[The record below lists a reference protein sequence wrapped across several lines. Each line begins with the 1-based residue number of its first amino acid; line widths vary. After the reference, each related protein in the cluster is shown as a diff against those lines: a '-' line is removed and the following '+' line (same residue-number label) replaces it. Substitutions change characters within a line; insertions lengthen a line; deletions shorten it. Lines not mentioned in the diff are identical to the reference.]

1 MTAAWVRLRRL
12 PERLGVRLAL
22 LLSVALLPVG
32 LIAVLQSVTLLK
44 EARARSEAALMGETL
59 MIVQSELRLI
69 QLAQGMAAAIAG
81 EVWDIS
87 GSPTGSA
94 AGTLGGTLP
103 GPSTTT
109 GDAAAPLD
117 RCARFLPMVQTQL
130 APQADIAIV
139 AADGRVICPPA
150 VTPDDLDGT
159 LLFQRLMESGEP
171 DVVLDSAGLLGTG
184 SAIVISHPIIQPA
197 TAANAPARVIAA
209 VSIVLPHMS
218 LNESVMLPPQD
229 PPASLP
235 MPMPMPEGQGAAI
248 LTFNANGEVL
258 TSSLGMDEAAGLLP
272 RNRALKALVG
282 SRPLAFTAN
291 SALGLARVYSVVP
304 LIEQNLYALG
314 TWPAEGNR
322 IRTLDAL
329 PAAMFPAMMWAA
341 SLIVGWLA
349 ASQLVTRHVYRLRGA
364 IAAFAGGD
372 RAVRPIDVRGAPLE
386 LRQLSDAFM
395 QMTDTV
401 LHDEAEL
408 EDAVHQKE
416 VLLRE
421 VHHRVKNNLQ
431 LIASILNMQL
441 RQAHSPEAK
450 SLMKGVRDR
459 VMSLATIHRGLYQ
472 TSGLTDIRADELMSD
487 ISGQLVNMATGP
499 GRRLSITQDFEPL
512 RLIPDQAVPLSL
524 FLTEA
529 LTNAM
534 KYAGRDGDA
543 LPSLSISLKSL
554 PDNRALLSIVNSIG
568 SRQMSDPDLPGP
580 LDQPTGLGAQLLE
593 AFAQQIGGELRR
605 ETADGQFVLSLA
617 FTLAALR
624 EAEARNAPAD
634 THDGLDPLSGG
645 TSS

>member
-1 MTAAWVRLRRL
+1 MKAALARLQRL
-12 PERLGVRLAL
+12 SERLGVRVAL

-69 QLAQGMAAAIAG
+69 QLARGMAAAIAG

-87 GSPTGSA
+87 GPSAGPSA
-94 AGTLGGTLP
+94 AT
-103 GPSTTT
+103 SAVT
-109 GDAAAPLD
+109 GEAAAPLD

-159 LLFQRLMESGEP
+159 MLFERLMDGGEP

-197 TAANAPARVIAA
+197 SAANAPARVIAT
-209 VSIVLPHMS
+209 VSIVLPHLA
-218 LNESVMLPPQD
+218 LNESAMLPPQD
-229 PPASLP
+229 PPVDLP
-235 MPMPMPEGQGAAI
+235 LPLPEGEGAAI
-248 LTFNANGEVL
+248 LTFNAEGEVL

-282 SRPLAFTAN
+282 SRPLAFTAR
-291 SALGLARVYSVVP
+291 STQGLERVYSVVP

-314 TWPAEGNR
+314 TWPGEGNR
-322 IRTLDAL
+322 IRALD
-329 PAAMFPAMMWAA
+329 
-341 SLIVGWLA
+341 
-349 ASQLVTRHVYRLRGA
+349 

-395 QMTDTV
+395 RMTDTV

-431 LIASILNMQL
+431 LIASILNMQV
-441 RQAHSPEAK
+441 RQARSPEAK

-487 ISGQLVNMATGP
+487 ISRQLVNMATGP
-499 GRRLSITQDFEPL
+499 GRRMSIEQNFEPL

-534 KYAGRDGDA
+534 KYAGLDGDG
-543 LPSLSISLKSL
+543 LPTLSISLKSL

-568 SRQMSDPDLPGP
+568 PLQTPDQALPGT

-593 AFAQQIGGELRR
+593 AFAQQIGGDLRR

-617 FTLAALR
+617 FTLAALSD
-624 EAEARNAPAD
+624 AEARNAPAD
-634 THDGLDPLSGG
+634 PYDGPDPLPDE
-645 TSS
+645 TPT

>member
-1 MTAAWVRLRRL
+1 MKAIWVRLKRL
-12 PERLGVRLAL
+12 SERLGVRLAL

-69 QLAQGMAAAIAG
+69 QLARGMAAAIAG

-87 GSPTGSA
+87 GPSA
-94 AGTLGGTLP
+94 GA
-103 GPSTTT
+103 STTAPAGT

-159 LLFQRLMESGEP
+159 LLFERLMEGGEP
-171 DVVLDSAGLLGTG
+171 DVVLDGAGLLGTG
-184 SAIVISHPIIQPA
+184 SAIVISHPIIQQA
-197 TAANAPARVIAA
+197 TAANAPARVIAT
-209 VSIVLPHMS
+209 VSIVLPHLA
-218 LNESVMLPPQD
+218 LNESAMPPPQS
-229 PPASLP
+229 PAVALP
-235 MPMPMPEGQGAAI
+235 LPMPEGQGAAI
-248 LTFNANGEVL
+248 LTFNAEGEVL

-282 SRPLAFTAN
+282 SRPLAFTAS
-291 SALGLARVYSVVP
+291 SAQGLERVYSVVP

-314 TWPAEGNR
+314 TWPGEGNR
-322 IRTLDAL
+322 ISALDTL
-329 PAAMFPAMMWAA
+329 PAAMFPAMMWVA

-349 ASQLVTRHVYRLRGA
+349 AGQLVTRHVYRLRGA
-364 IAAFAGGD
+364 ISAFAGGD

-395 QMTDTV
+395 RMTDTV

-431 LIASILNMQL
+431 LIASILNMQV
-441 RQAHSPEAK
+441 RQARSPEAK

-487 ISGQLVNMATGP
+487 ISRQLVNMATGP
-499 GRRLSITQDFEPL
+499 GRRLSIEQNFEPL

-534 KYAGRDGDA
+534 KYAGQDGEA
-543 LPSLSISLKSL
+543 LPTLSVSLKSL

-568 SRQMSDPDLPGP
+568 PRQTPDQTLPGP

-605 ETADGQFVLSLA
+605 ETDDDRFVLSLA
-617 FTLAALR
+617 FTLAALSD
-624 EAEARNAPAD
+624 AEARNAPAD
-634 THDGLDPLSGG
+634 THDGPDPLPDETPS
-645 TSS
+645 